1 MTAAAPRLPSFY
13 RLVAFDRIY
22 STNEEGRRQAA
33 AGAAEGTL
41 LWAREQL
48 AGRGRRGRAWQS
60 PPGNLYVSLVLRPAC
75 APATAAQLSF
85 VTAVGLGAALDG
97 LLPAGTSVQY
107 KWPNDVLVGG
117 RKVAGILL
125 ETSASPGP
133 ALDWLVVGVGVN
145 VESCPDD
152 APFPATSL
160 GAVGAG
166 EASVA
171 GVLEAFARHFLDWY
185 RQWRAEG
192 FAPIRARWLDGARG
206 LGQPVEA
213 RLVGETLAGR
223 FAALDEGGGLV
234 LDLPG
239 GGRRTIAAGEVFYP
253 GL

>member
-1 MTAAAPRLPSFY
+1 MTAAAPGLPSFY
-13 RLVAFDRIY
+13 RLVAFDCID

-33 AGAAEGTL
+33 AGAVEGTL

-48 AGRGRRGRAWQS
+48 AGRGRRGRSWQS
-60 PPGNLYVSLVLRPAC
+60 PPGNLYVSLVLRPPC

-85 VTAVGLGAALDG
+85 VAAVGLGAALDG
-97 LLPAGTSVQY
+97 LLPVGTRVQY

-125 ETSASPGP
+125 ETAASPGP

-160 GAVGAG
+160 GAAGAG

-171 GVLEAFARHFLDWY
+171 GVLEAFARHFLDRY

-192 FAPIRARWLDGARG
+192 FAPIRAGWLDGARG

-213 RLVGETLAGR
+213 RLEGETLAGR
-223 FAALDEGGGLV
+223 FATLDEGGGLV